1 MPIAPAS
8 NQVFVPKQPAASQ
21 KQQSFSKWA
30 TKIDPQILYQQQE
43 QMNDLLK
50 RHVTLIGADKRKE
63 QFTMRGHLDNLES
76 IINTMLTE
84 LSYHD
89 RQVQILSAEKE
100 TSGAVLHMNVCQMN
114 NAVLNDEYKNR

>member
-1 MPIAPAS
+1 MPFAPSS
-8 NQVFVPKQPAASQ
+8 NQVFIAKQPAAS
-21 KQQSFSKWA
+21 KKEQSFSQWA
-30 TKIDPQILYQQQE
+30 TKIDPQILDHQQD

-50 RHVTLIGADKRKE
+50 RNFTLIGGDRRKE

-100 TSGAVLHMNVCQMN
+100 TSGAVL
-114 NAVLNDEYKNR
+114 